1 MQCIICGRFAD
12 GSAHT
17 RGGNSPD
24 MLIQVH
30 VSFVCWT
37 CKHRM
42 LGLDCFNVMFVLPVS
57 DRQNLLQHT
66 HTHTHT
72 HARASA
78 CTDAITHQCT
88 CTCGGCLEC
97 SLLLTLP
104 LRVSEAELPVEAL
117 RPSALRSSALND
129 CFGELTQLPL
139 LVLPGASNCPA
150 MQTHLVLSCN
160 PNR

>member
-1 MQCIICGRFAD
+1 MNTMQCIICGRFAD

-72 HARASA
+72 HTRARERMHGRNY
-78 CTDAITHQCT
+78 TPMYLHMW
-88 CTCGGCLEC
+88 
-97 SLLLTLP
+97 
-104 LRVSEAELPVEAL
+104 R
-117 RPSALRSSALND
+117 
-129 CFGELTQLPL
+129 
-139 LVLPGASNCPA
+139 LPGVQLAFDAATAC
-150 MQTHLVLSCN
+150 Q
-160 PNR
+160 